1 VTIPELFEASK
12 TIAVVGLSSD
22 PMRSSY
28 SVAMRMLSAGYT
40 IIPVNPLL
48 DQWEGLKS
56 YPSVS
61 AIPDSTRV
69 DIVDIF
75 RREEFILDIVK
86 DTLTRKSLPKCIWL
100 QQNLRSTESEQLC
113 KEQGV
118 FYVEDACLAVDYGI
132 YIAQQRSHR

>member
-1 VTIPELFEASK
+1 MTIPELFEASK

-28 SVAMRMLSAGYT
+28 SVAMRMLRNGYT

-48 DQWEGLKS
+48 SEWEGLKS
-56 YPSVS
+56 YPLVS
-61 AIPDSTRV
+61 SIPQSIEV

-75 RREEFILDIVK
+75 RREEFILEIVK
-86 DTLTRKSLPKCIWL
+86 DSLTRKPLPMCIWL
-100 QQNLRSTESEQLC
+100 QQDLRSAESERLC
-113 KEQGV
+113 EEHGV

-132 YIAQQRSHR
+132 YTAQQRSQR